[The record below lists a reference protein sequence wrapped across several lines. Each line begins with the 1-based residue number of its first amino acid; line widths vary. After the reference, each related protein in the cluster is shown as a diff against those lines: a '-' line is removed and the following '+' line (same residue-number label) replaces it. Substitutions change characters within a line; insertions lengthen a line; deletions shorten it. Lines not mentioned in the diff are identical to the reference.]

1 MAVLTDNY
9 LLLVSI
15 DELPDH
21 VKLINTIMDVVKKL
35 PQISDIPRG
44 VKLLALMFIL
54 FLLATRKKAILL
66 EALSK
71 KL

>member
-1 MAVLTDNY
+1 
-9 LLLVSI
+9 
-15 DELPDH
+15 
-21 VKLINTIMDVVKKL
+21 MDVVKKL
-35 PQISDIPRG
+35 RTQRSDIPRG

>member
-1 MAVLTDNY
+1 
-9 LLLVSI
+9 
-15 DELPDH
+15 
-21 VKLINTIMDVVKKL
+21 MDVVKKL
-35 PQISDIPRG
+35 PQRSDIPRG

-66 EALSK
+66 EALSM